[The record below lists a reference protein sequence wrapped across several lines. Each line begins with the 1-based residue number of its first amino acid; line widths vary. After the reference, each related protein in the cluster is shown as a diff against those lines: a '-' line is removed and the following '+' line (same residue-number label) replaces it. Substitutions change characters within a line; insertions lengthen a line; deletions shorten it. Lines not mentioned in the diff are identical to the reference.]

1 MKPETVELLL
11 KIISD
16 RANWWTEKAIQLRAQ
31 PDKGVLYGDA
41 MGEMSAYQ
49 NVESILMYAL
59 NDDLEALCQFDYY
72 GKEKEN

>member
-16 RANWWTEKAIQLRAQ
+16 RANWWTEKAIQMRAQ
-31 PDKGVLYGDA
+31 DGNEVIRGNA

-49 NVESILMYAL
+49 NVESMLMYAL
-59 NDDLEALCQFDYY
+59 NDDIEALRQFDYY
-72 GKEKEN
+72 GENT

>member
-16 RANWWTEKAIQLRAQ
+16 RANWWTEKAIQMRAQ
-31 PDKGVLYGDA
+31 DGNEIIRGNA

-49 NVESILMYAL
+49 NVESMLMYAF
-59 NDDLEALCQFDYY
+59 NDDIEALSQFDYY
-72 GKEKEN
+72 GEEK

>member
-16 RANWWTEKAIQLRAQ
+16 RANWWAKHAIAMKANNTDPVIR
-31 PDKGVLYGDA
+31 GDA

-49 NVESILMYAL
+49 NVESMLMYAL
-59 NDDLEALCQFDYY
+59 NDDLDALRQFDYY
-72 GKEKEN
+72 GEDT

>member
-31 PDKGVLYGDA
+31 SDNGVLYGDA

-59 NDDLEALCQFDYY
+59 NDDLEALRQFDYY
-72 GKEKEN
+72 GKEKED

>member
-16 RANWWTEKAIQLRAQ
+16 RANWWTEKAIKMRAQ
-31 PDKGVLYGDA
+31 SDNSVLYGDA

-49 NVESILMYAL
+49 NVESMLMYAL
-59 NDDLEALCQFDYY
+59 NDDIEALRQFDYY
-72 GKEKEN
+72 GEEQK

>member
-1 MKPETVELLL
+1 MKPETIELLL

-31 PDKGVLYGDA
+31 SDNGVLYGDA

-59 NDDLEALCQFDYY
+59 NDDIKALRQFDYY
-72 GKEKEN
+72 GKEKED

>member
-16 RANWWTEKAIQLRAQ
+16 RANWWTEKAIQMRAQ
-31 PDKGVLYGDA
+31 NGNEVIRGNA

-49 NVESILMYAL
+49 NVESMLMYAL
-59 NDDLEALCQFDYY
+59 NDDLEALRQFDYY
-72 GKEKEN
+72 GEEK

>member
-16 RANWWTEKAIQLRAQ
+16 RANWWTEKAIQLRTQ
-31 PDKGVLYGDA
+31 SDNNVLYGDA

-49 NVESILMYAL
+49 NVEAILMYAL
-59 NDDLEALCQFDYY
+59 NDDLEALRQFDYY
-72 GKEKEN
+72 GKRED

>member
-1 MKPETVELLL
+1 MKPETIELLL

-16 RANWWTEKAIQLRAQ
+16 RTNWWTEKAIQMRAQ
-31 PDKGVLYGDA
+31 NGNEVIRGNA

-59 NDDLEALCQFDYY
+59 NDDLEALRQFDYY
-72 GKEKEN
+72 GEEE